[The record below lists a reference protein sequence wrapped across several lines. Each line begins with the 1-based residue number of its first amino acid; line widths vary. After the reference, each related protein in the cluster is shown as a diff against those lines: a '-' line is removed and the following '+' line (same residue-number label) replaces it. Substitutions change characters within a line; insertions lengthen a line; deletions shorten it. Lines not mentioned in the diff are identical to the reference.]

1 MKKILLLIFILPLFS
16 YTSDSVSEDFIG
28 KWIGDDKGQIGVM
41 IFDKDGYV
49 SIEIQGEVLGGKEF
63 ERNGKKGSMTYEIR
77 PNKDV
82 FEVDFILTILDTN
95 DQNKLLGIA
104 KFKDKNHM
112 IFAISVKGERPKDF
126 NENNSINLKKVNY

>member
-95 DQNKLLGIA
+95 EQKKLLGIA
-104 KFKDKNHM
+104 KLKDKNNM
-112 IFAISVKGERPKDF
+112 VFAMSFKGERPTEF
-126 NENNSINLKKVNY
+126 NENNAINLKKVN